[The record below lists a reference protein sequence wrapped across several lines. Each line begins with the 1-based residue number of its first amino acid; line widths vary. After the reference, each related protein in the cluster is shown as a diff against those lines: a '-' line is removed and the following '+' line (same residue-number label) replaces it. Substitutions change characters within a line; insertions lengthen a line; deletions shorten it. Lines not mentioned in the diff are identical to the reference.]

1 MQVRKLGMIVMM
13 VKGFKCYM
21 NMNNVFFS
29 SVGLSSTEGNF
40 YCNIAKEL
48 QEAAAERLNN
58 LKFVDYSIAV
68 IGNDNKQ
75 PMVVGNKDLNFIEVD
90 LQLQSSMFAF
100 CAWVRE
106 AIKEKERLQ
115 NEIDWM
121 NLDSWIKQ
129 QGITTLSMPV
139 SPDEPEDIE
148 EQDVINSWDI
158 NKRTKYLRLET
169 FAAHYGK
176 LIHPNGAYSKAR
188 KDAHIAVNNPI
199 TKEGSGRDMVLY
211 YSEPSVSIQDIDS
224 KFLEI
229 QNQYREYEKELN
241 QMKAEIKDTVNEW
254 TRAAYSEYEKLQEE
268 WKVLTKEY
276 QAERLDLS
284 AKFSVWKTNEL
295 ERISKLKIVIP
306 DSLKDTFKLI
316 LETTS
321 K

>member
-1 MQVRKLGMIVMM
+1 
-13 VKGFKCYM
+13 M
-21 NMNNVFFS
+21 NSVFFGNE
-29 SVGLSSTEGNF
+29 GLTSTSGQY

-139 SPDEPEDIE
+139 SPDEPEDVE

-176 LIHPNGAYSKAR
+176 IIHPNGAYSKAR
-188 KDAHIAVNNPI
+188 KDAHVAVNNPI

-295 ERISKLKIVIP
+295 EKISKLKIVIP

-316 LETTS
+316 LEATS

>member
-1 MQVRKLGMIVMM
+1 MSI
-13 VKGFKCYM
+13 
-21 NMNNVFFS
+21 NSVFFGNE
-29 SVGLSSTEGNF
+29 GLTSTSGQY

-139 SPDEPEDIE
+139 SPDEPEDVE

-188 KDAHIAVNNPI
+188 KDAHVAVNNPI

-295 ERISKLKIVIP
+295 EKISKLKIVIP

-316 LETTS
+316 LEATS

>member
-1 MQVRKLGMIVMM
+1 
-13 VKGFKCYM
+13 M
-21 NMNNVFFS
+21 NMNSVFFGNE
-29 SVGLSSTEGNF
+29 GLTSTSGQY

-139 SPDEPEDIE
+139 SPDEPEDVE

-188 KDAHIAVNNPI
+188 KDAHVAVNNPI
-199 TKEGSGRDMVLY
+199 TKEGSGRDMILY

-254 TRAAYSEYEKLQEE
+254 TRAAYSKYEELQEE
-268 WKVLTKEY
+268 WRVLKNKY
-276 QAERLDLS
+276 DAERLELS

-295 ERISKLKIVIP
+295 EKISKLKIVIP
-306 DSLKDTFKLI
+306 DSLKATFKLI
-316 LETTS
+316 LEATS

>member
-1 MQVRKLGMIVMM
+1 MS
-13 VKGFKCYM
+13 M
-21 NMNNVFFS
+21 NSVFFGNE
-29 SVGLSSTEGNF
+29 GLTSTSGQY

-68 IGNDNKQ
+68 IGSDNKQ

-139 SPDEPEDIE
+139 SPDEPEDVE

-158 NKRTKYLRLET
+158 NKRTKYLKLET

-188 KDAHIAVNNPI
+188 KDAHVAVNNPI
-199 TKEGSGRDMVLY
+199 TKEGSGRDMILY

-268 WKVLTKEY
+268 WKVLKSEY

-295 ERISKLKIVIP
+295 EKISKLKIVIP

-316 LETTS
+316 LEATS

>member
-1 MQVRKLGMIVMM
+1 
-13 VKGFKCYM
+13 M
-21 NMNNVFFS
+21 NSVFFGNE
-29 SVGLSSTEGNF
+29 GLTSTSGQY

-68 IGNDNKQ
+68 IGSDNKQ

-139 SPDEPEDIE
+139 SPDEPEDVE

-158 NKRTKYLRLET
+158 NKRTKYLKLET

-188 KDAHIAVNNPI
+188 KDAHVAVNNPI
-199 TKEGSGRDMVLY
+199 TKEGSGRDMILY

-268 WKVLTKEY
+268 WKVLKSEY

-295 ERISKLKIVIP
+295 EKISKLKIVIP
-306 DSLKDTFKLI
+306 NSLKDTFKLI
-316 LETTS
+316 LEATS

>member
-1 MQVRKLGMIVMM
+1 MWCILGNANLI
-13 VKGFKCYM
+13 KNLIFKCYM
-21 NMNNVFFS
+21 SMDSVFFGNE
-29 SVGLSSTEGNF
+29 GLTSTSGQY

-68 IGNDNKQ
+68 IGSDNKQ
-75 PMVVGNKDLNFIEVD
+75 PMVVGNKDLGFIEED

-115 NEIDWM
+115 NKVDSM
-121 NLDSWIKQ
+121 NLDFWIKQ
-129 QGITTLSMPV
+129 QGIATLSMPMF
-139 SPDEPEDIE
+139 PDEPEDVR

-176 LIHPNGAYSKAR
+176 LIHPNGPYSKAR
-188 KDAHIAVNNPI
+188 KDAHVAVNNPI

-211 YSEPSVSIQDIDS
+211 YSEPSVSIHNIDS

-268 WKVLTKEY
+268 WKVLENAY
-276 QAERLDLS
+276 QVERLSLS
-284 AKFSVWKTNEL
+284 SQFSVWKTNEL

-306 DSLKDTFKLI
+306 DSLKATFKLI
-316 LETTS
+316 LESAS

>member
-1 MQVRKLGMIVMM
+1 MS
-13 VKGFKCYM
+13 M
-21 NMNNVFFS
+21 NSVFFGNE
-29 SVGLSSTEGNF
+29 GLTSTSGQY

-68 IGNDNKQ
+68 IGSDNKQ

-139 SPDEPEDIE
+139 SPDEPEDVE

-158 NKRTKYLRLET
+158 NKRTKYLKLET

-188 KDAHIAVNNPI
+188 KDAHVAVNNPI
-199 TKEGSGRDMVLY
+199 TKEGSGRDMILY

-268 WKVLTKEY
+268 WKVLKSEY

-295 ERISKLKIVIP
+295 EKISKLKIVIP
-306 DSLKDTFKLI
+306 NSLKDTFKLI
-316 LETTS
+316 LEATS

>member
-1 MQVRKLGMIVMM
+1 
-13 VKGFKCYM
+13 M
-21 NMNNVFFS
+21 NSVFFGNE
-29 SVGLSSTEGNF
+29 GLTSTSGQY

-115 NEIDWM
+115 NEIGWM

-139 SPDEPEDIE
+139 SPDEPEDVE

-176 LIHPNGAYSKAR
+176 IIHPNGAYSKAR
-188 KDAHIAVNNPI
+188 KDAHVAVNNPI

-276 QAERLDLS
+276 QSERLDLS

-295 ERISKLKIVIP
+295 EKISKLKIVIP

-316 LETTS
+316 LEATS

>member
-1 MQVRKLGMIVMM
+1 
-13 VKGFKCYM
+13 
-21 NMNNVFFS
+21 
-29 SVGLSSTEGNF
+29 
-40 YCNIAKEL
+40 
-48 QEAAAERLNN
+48 
-58 LKFVDYSIAV
+58 
-68 IGNDNKQ
+68 
-75 PMVVGNKDLNFIEVD
+75 MVVGNKDLNFIEVD

-139 SPDEPEDIE
+139 SPDEPEDVE

-295 ERISKLKIVIP
+295 EKISKLKIVIP

-316 LETTS
+316 LEATS

>member
-1 MQVRKLGMIVMM
+1 
-13 VKGFKCYM
+13 M
-21 NMNNVFFS
+21 NSVFFGNE
-29 SVGLSSTEGNF
+29 GLTSTSGQY

-75 PMVVGNKDLNFIEVD
+75 PMVVGNKDLNFIESD

-115 NEIDWM
+115 NEIEGM
-121 NLDSWIKQ
+121 YLDTWIKQ
-129 QGITTLSMPV
+129 QGITTLPV
-139 SPDEPEDIE
+139 PVFPDEPEDVE

-158 NKRTKYLRLET
+158 NKRTKYLKLET

-199 TKEGSGRDMVLY
+199 TKEGSGRDMILY

-254 TRAAYSEYEKLQEE
+254 TRAAYSKYEELQEE
-268 WKVLTKEY
+268 WRVLKNKY
-276 QAERLDLS
+276 DAERLELS

-316 LETTS
+316 LEATS

>member
-1 MQVRKLGMIVMM
+1 MS
-13 VKGFKCYM
+13 M
-21 NMNNVFFS
+21 NSVFFGNE
-29 SVGLSSTEGNF
+29 GLTSTSGQY

-68 IGNDNKQ
+68 IGSDNKQ

-139 SPDEPEDIE
+139 SPDEPEDVE

-158 NKRTKYLRLET
+158 NKRTKYLKLET

-188 KDAHIAVNNPI
+188 KDAHVAVNNPI
-199 TKEGSGRDMVLY
+199 TKEGSGRDMILY

-241 QMKAEIKDTVNEW
+241 QMKAEIKDTVNEQ

-268 WKVLTKEY
+268 WKVLKSEY

-295 ERISKLKIVIP
+295 EKISKLKIVIP

-316 LETTS
+316 LEATS